1 MMHSAMHKKRRRGLL
16 AFALAGGAA
25 ACGAPDGGGD
35 GTDYL
40 TPDLRTAVEQL
51 KADVAANPTDETT
64 IAERARILDEW
75 IDAYALGGGEV
86 GLEGP
91 RVRLQATLPPTGE
104 AALAQG
110 ATLDRLVRQFTLH
123 DEPGALGDL
132 TAESLGPFEARSHQ
146 TIRQTW
152 TAGTRAVE
160 TGGGFWVARHFNMN
174 YGAFQ
179 TDDPAGEGYVT
190 IAASDGG
197 AVFEPDVY
205 MARGPH
211 GGFRAPAP
219 ALVFRL
225 VSGRL
230 DPGET
235 VTITYGDTS
244 GGGPGLL
251 MTGTSSARMP
261 LPLYVDLDASGEWRP
276 LPILPFVV
284 SGTRVAGVHGF
295 APSIVEPGEPFELSV
310 RAEDAFFNRATG
322 AIPAFEVLVDGEVRA
337 ATPAGTDAISLV
349 PLTLDEPGPHW
360 IDIRSEDGSIS
371 GVANPILVVEN
382 PERRIFWGDTHGHSG
397 YAEGIGTI
405 DFFMTFARDDARLD
419 FVTHSEHD
427 VWLDDAE
434 WELSKRA
441 VEEFDDPG
449 RFIPYLGWEWTRPAR
464 FGGHHNVL
472 YRDTADR
479 TPVSALEYP
488 TLSRLYQGLH
498 ARYDPADVLVIPHA
512 HNPGDYR
519 QSDPR
524 LEPLIEM
531 MSMHGTFN
539 WFVRQYLSHG
549 HRVGLIAASDDH
561 LSHPGYSAPNRDS
574 LAQRGGLGAVLAPER
589 SRDAIFDAMKQR
601 RTYATTGDRI
611 ILDVAV
617 NGVPMGQEAEYSDV
631 RAVEGRVVGTVEEE
645 QSRFFKAVGE
655 ELVAPGYASFAATT
669 QALATAASDYCGS
682 AYLKISDGCN
692 APCAFCTIPSFKGKL
707 RSRDARAV
715 LAEAERLVQAG
726 AKELV
731 VVAQDTT
738 DYGRDRAQ
746 SVSLA
751 QLLRLLCRRCGSDLR
766 WLRVMY
772 AYPGHVTDDL
782 IDAMAQEERIVPYLD
797 IPLQHGDPTVLR
809 RMRRPHRLE
818 LVQDHLAKLRQA
830 MPDVVIRTTFIVGF
844 PGETDAAFANLLAFV
859 EDSRFDRVGAFQFS
873 PEPGTP
879 SHDMPDQVPDALK
892 EERWHRL
899 MACQQPISLARNQAQ
914 LGRQLDVLIEGQ
926 GQDEAGQALLIGR
939 SYRDAPE
946 VDGLVLIPDA
956 PDAQPGTMLSA
967 RITGALPYDLI
978 GEVLSPVTFASAPR
992 PGT

>member
-1 MMHSAMHKKRRRGLL
+1 MTHSAMDEERRHAARRRSRTVPKRRLL
-16 AFALAGGAA
+16 ILALAGAA
-25 ACGAPDGGGD
+25 GACGVPDDSGD
-35 GTDYL
+35 DGDYL
-40 TPDLRTAVEQL
+40 TPDLRTAVERL
-51 KADVAANPTDETT
+51 KTDVAANPTDETT
-64 IAERARILDEW
+64 IAERARVLDEW

-123 DEPGALGDL
+123 DEPDALGEL

-160 TGGGFWVARHFNMN
+160 TGGGFWVARHFNVN

-179 TDDPAGEGYVT
+179 TDDPADAGYVT
-190 IAASDGG
+190 IVTGDDDAA
-197 AVFEPDVY
+197 FEPDVI

-211 GGFRAPAP
+211 GGFRAPEP

-230 DPGET
+230 DPGEA
-235 VTITYGDTS
+235 VTITYGDTG

-251 MTGTSSARMP
+251 MTSTSSARMP

-276 LPILPFVV
+276 LPILPFAVR
-284 SGTRVAGVHGF
+284 GTRAAGVHGF
-295 APSIVEPGEPFELSV
+295 APSIVEPGEPFDLSV

-322 AIPAFEVLVDGEVRA
+322 DIPAFEVLVNGEARA
-337 ATPAGTDAISLV
+337 STPAGTDAISLV

-360 IDIRSEDGSIS
+360 IDIRSADGSIS
-371 GVANPILVVEN
+371 GEANPILVVEN

-434 WELSKRA
+434 WEISKRA
-441 VEEFDDPG
+441 VEAFDEPG

-488 TLSRLYQGLH
+488 TLSQLYQGLH

-539 WFVRQYLSHG
+539 GFVRQYLSHG

-561 LSHPGYSAPNRDS
+561 LSHPGYSAPNRDT
-574 LAQRGGLGAVLAPER
+574 LAQRGGLGAVMAPER
-589 SRDAIFDAMKQR
+589 SRDAVFDAMKQR

-611 ILDVAV
+611 ILDVEV
-617 NGVPMGQEAEYSDV
+617 NGVPMGQEADYAEV
-631 RAVEGRVVGTVEEE
+631 RTVAGRVVGTAPIRSVELLKNDEVIWSEE
-645 QSRFFKAVGE
+645 YAVGRGRPADTE
-655 ELVAPGYASFAATT
+655 EWLLSFSSGEEPVHPGDAPRGWRHWRGEVRVTGATVDAVAATDFVNPTT
-669 QALATAASDYCGS
+669 QFVERTAAGARFATHTRGDSSSLRFTLSGIRPSVAVSIDLEETRETGS
-682 AYLKISDGCN
+682 APPFYRPPAVIPAARLRLTLN
-692 APCAFCTIPSFKGKL
+692 AGGI
-707 RSRDARAV
+707 DRAV
-715 LAEAERLVQAG
+715 PVDDYPDDRVTLRRIIRDGPRDVSFSH
-726 AKELV
+726 
-731 VVAQDTT
+731 T
-738 DYGRDRAQ
+738 DEEDPRQGDYYY
-746 SVSLA
+746 V
-751 QLLRLLCRRCGSDLR
+751 
-766 WLRVMY
+766 RV
-772 AYPGHVTDDL
+772 HQVN
-782 IDAMAQEERIVPYLD
+782 DAMAW
-797 IPLQHGDPTVLR
+797 
-809 RMRRPHRLE
+809 
-818 LVQDHLAKLRQA
+818 
-830 MPDVVIRTTFIVGF
+830 
-844 PGETDAAFANLLAFV
+844 
-859 EDSRFDRVGAFQFS
+859 S
-873 PEPGTP
+873 
-879 SHDMPDQVPDALK
+879 
-892 EERWHRL
+892 
-899 MACQQPISLARNQAQ
+899 
-914 LGRQLDVLIEGQ
+914 
-926 GQDEAGQALLIGR
+926 
-939 SYRDAPE
+939 
-946 VDGLVLIPDA
+946 
-956 PDAQPGTMLSA
+956 
-967 RITGALPYDLI
+967 
-978 GEVLSPVTFASAPR
+978 SPVWVGGYPSR
-992 PGT
+992 

>member
-1 MMHSAMHKKRRRGLL
+1 MTHSAMDRERHGAARSRTKTAARPARQPALPGPARRPTGLRLFHTVAKRRLPAL
-16 AFALAGGAA
+16 ALAGAVA
-25 ACGAPDGGGD
+25 ACGTPDGGGD
-35 GTDYL
+35 GADYL
-40 TPDLRTAVEQL
+40 TPDLRTAVERL
-51 KADVAANPTDETT
+51 KADVAANATDETT
-64 IAERARILDEW
+64 IAERARVLDEW
-75 IDAYALGGGEV
+75 VDAYALGGGEV

-104 AALAQG
+104 TALARG
-110 ATLDRLVRQFTLH
+110 ETIDRLVRQFTLH
-123 DEPGALGDL
+123 DEPGALGEL

-190 IAASDGG
+190 IAAGDDD
-197 AVFEPDVY
+197 AVFEPDVI
-205 MARGPH
+205 MASGPH

-235 VTITYGDTS
+235 VTVTYGDTG

-276 LPILPFVV
+276 LPILPFAV
-284 SGTRVAGVHGF
+284 SGTRTAGVHGF

-322 AIPAFEVLVDGEVRA
+322 DIPAFEVRVDGEVRA

-360 IDIRSEDGSIS
+360 IDIRSEDGSIV
-371 GVANPILVVEN
+371 GEANPILVVED

-441 VEEFDDPG
+441 VEAFDEPG

-498 ARYDPADVLVIPHA
+498 ARYDADDVLVIPHA

-539 WFVRQYLSHG
+539 GFVRQYLSHG

-561 LSHPGYSAPNRDS
+561 LSHPGYSAPNRDT

-589 SRDAIFDAMKQR
+589 SRDAVFDAMKQR

-611 ILDVAV
+611 ILDVTV
-617 NGVPMGQEAEYSDV
+617 NGVPMGREAEYAEV
-631 RAVEGRVVGTVEEE
+631 RAVEGRVVGTAPIRSIELLKNDEVIWSEEY
-645 QSRFFKAVGE
+645 AVGRGRPADTE
-655 ELVAPGYASFAATT
+655 EWLLSFSSGEEPVHLGDAPRGWRHWRGEVRVTGATVDAVSATDFVNPTT
-669 QALATAASDYCGS
+669 QFVERTAAGARFATHTRGDSSSLRFTLSGIRPSVAVAIDLEETRETGS
-682 AYLKISDGCN
+682 APPFYRPPAIIPPARLRLTLN
-692 APCAFCTIPSFKGKL
+692 AGGI
-707 RSRDARAV
+707 DRAV
-715 LAEAERLVQAG
+715 PV
-726 AKELV
+726 
-731 VVAQDTT
+731 D
-738 DYGRDRAQ
+738 DYPDDR
-746 SVSLA
+746 
-751 QLLRLLCRRCGSDLR
+751 
-766 WLRVMY
+766 
-772 AYPGHVTDDL
+772 VT
-782 IDAMAQEERIVPYLD
+782 
-797 IPLQHGDPTVLR
+797 LR
-809 RMRRPHRLE
+809 R
-818 LVQDHLAKLRQA
+818 
-830 MPDVVIRTTFIVGF
+830 VIRNGPRDVRFSH
-844 PGETDAAFANLLAFV
+844 TDAENPRQGDYYYV
-859 EDSRFDRVGAFQFS
+859 RVR
-873 PEPGTP
+873 
-879 SHDMPDQVPDALK
+879 QVNDAAA
-892 EERWHRL
+892 W
-899 MACQQPISLARNQAQ
+899 S
-914 LGRQLDVLIEGQ
+914 
-926 GQDEAGQALLIGR
+926 
-939 SYRDAPE
+939 
-946 VDGLVLIPDA
+946 
-956 PDAQPGTMLSA
+956 
-967 RITGALPYDLI
+967 
-978 GEVLSPVTFASAPR
+978 SPVWVGGYPSR
-992 PGT
+992 